1 MHVKE
6 RSSMKVALYHN
17 DQQRSLK
24 IVKELKKELAQQGIE
39 RDDAHPDLVITVG
52 GDGTL
57 LGAFHEYIGVNP
69 DLRFVGLH
77 TGHLGFYTD
86 WLGGEVREL
95 VASLVKDSGER
106 VSYPL
111 LKMTTTQADGRQT
124 EYLALNEATIKQ
136 PIGTLVADIYLG
148 DHLFEGFRGDG
159 VAIATPTGS
168 TAYNKANGGAV
179 LHPSIKAIQMSEIAS
194 INNRV
199 FRTLGSPLIVPTG
212 QTITVKPKH
221 QSFLI
226 TCDQLE
232 ILAEDVVSVTFE
244 VAETMIH
251 FASYRHLDFWFRV
264 QEAFIADNVLDE

>member
-1 MHVKE
+1 M
-6 RSSMKVALYHN
+6 RVALYNN
-17 DQQRSLK
+17 DQAQSLK
-24 IVKELKKELAQQGIE
+24 IVADLKAELLARGFTL
-39 RDDAHPDLVITVG
+39 DAINPEVVISVG

-57 LGAFHEYIGVNP
+57 LGAFHEYIDGHD

-86 WLGGEVREL
+86 WLGTEVKEL
-95 VASLVKDSGER
+95 VDSLVNDRGQK

-111 LKMTTTQADGRQT
+111 LKMTTVAADGSRE

-136 PIGTLVADIYLG
+136 PVGTLVADICLG
-148 DHLFEGFRGDG
+148 GHPFEGFRGDG

-179 LHPSIKAIQMSEIAS
+179 LHPSLKAIQMSEIAS

-199 FRTLGSPLIVPTG
+199 FRTLGSPLIVPAG
-212 QTITVKPKH
+212 QKITIKPKH
-221 QSFLI
+221 NSFLL

-232 ILAEDVVSVTFE
+232 ILAEDVVAVEFE
-244 VAETMIH
+244 VAEKEVH
-251 FASYRHLDFWFRV
+251 FASFRHLEFWSRV
-264 QEAFIADNVLDE
+264 QQAFISDPTD

>member
-1 MHVKE
+1 
-6 RSSMKVALYHN
+6 MKVALYHN
-17 DQQRSLK
+17 DQERSLR
-24 IVKELKKELAQQGIE
+24 IVKELNKELKEQGIV
-39 RDDAHPDLVITVG
+39 RDDEHPDLVITVG

-57 LGAFHEYIGVNP
+57 LGAFHEYIGYDP

-86 WLGGEVREL
+86 WLGNEVKEL
-95 VASLVKDSGER
+95 VASLKNDSGQR

-111 LKMTTTQADGRQT
+111 LKLTTTQSDGSTQ

-136 PIGTLVADIYLG
+136 PIGTLVSDIYLG
-148 DHLFEGFRGDG
+148 NHLFEGFRGDG

-179 LHPSIKAIQMSEIAS
+179 LHPSLQAIQMSEIAS

-199 FRTLGSPLIVPTG
+199 FRTLGSPLIVPKG

-232 ILAEDVVSVTFE
+232 ILAENVVSVRFE
-244 VAETMIH
+244 VADEMIH
-251 FASYRHLDFWFRV
+251 FASYRHLDFWCRV
-264 QEAFIADNVLDE
+264 QQAFIADEVRDLEN

>member
-1 MHVKE
+1 
-6 RSSMKVALYHN
+6 MKVALYHN
-17 DQQRSLK
+17 DQERSLK
-24 IVKELKKELAQQGIE
+24 IVKELKAELDRQGIE
-39 RDDAHPDLVITVG
+39 QDDANPDLVITVG

-57 LGAFHEYIGVNP
+57 LGAFHEYIGLKE

-86 WLGGEVREL
+86 WLGNEVKEL

-111 LKMTTTQADGRQT
+111 LKLTTKMVDGT
-124 EYLALNEATIKQ
+124 TEEYLALNEATVKQ
-136 PIGTLVADIYLG
+136 PVGTLVADIYLG
-148 DHLFEGFRGDG
+148 DHHFEGFRGDG

-179 LHPSIKAIQMSEIAS
+179 LHPSLQAIQMSEIAS

-212 QTITVKPKH
+212 QSITVKPKH

-244 VAETMIH
+244 VAEQSIH
-251 FASYRHLDFWFRV
+251 FASYRHLDFWHRV
-264 QEAFIADNVLDE
+264 QEAFIADIDH

>member
-1 MHVKE
+1 
-6 RSSMKVALYHN
+6 MKVALYHN
-17 DQQRSLK
+17 DQERSLE
-24 IVKELKKELAQQGIE
+24 IVKELKKELDEKGIE
-39 RDDAHPDLVITVG
+39 QDDLDPDLVITVG

-57 LGAFHEYIGVNP
+57 LGAFHHYIGLKE

-86 WLGGEVREL
+86 WLGDEVPEL
-95 VASLVKDSGER
+95 VRSLVNDSGQR

-111 LKMTTTQADGRQT
+111 LKLTTTMADGT
-124 EYLALNEATIKQ
+124 TEEYLALNEATLKQ
-136 PIGTLVADIYLG
+136 PVGTLVADIYLG

-179 LHPSIKAIQMSEIAS
+179 LHPSLQAIQMSEIAS

-199 FRTLGSPLIVPTG
+199 FRTLGSPLIVPKG
-212 QTITVKPKH
+212 QKITVKPKH

-232 ILAEDVVSVTFE
+232 ILAEDVTSVTFE
-244 VAETMIH
+244 AAEQAIH
-251 FASYRHLDFWFRV
+251 FASYRHLDFWHRV
-264 QEAFIADNVLDE
+264 QQAFISDCE

>member
-1 MHVKE
+1 
-6 RSSMKVALYHN
+6 MKVALYHN
-17 DQQRSLK
+17 DQERSLK
-24 IVKELKKELAQQGIE
+24 IVKELKKELDDQGIE
-39 RDDAHPDLVITVG
+39 QDDANPDLVITVG

-57 LGAFHEYIGVNP
+57 LGAFHEYIGLKE

-86 WLGGEVREL
+86 WLGDEVHEL
-95 VASLVKDSGER
+95 VQSLLNDSSQR

-111 LKMTTTQADGRQT
+111 LKMVTTQTDGTTT

-148 DHLFEGFRGDG
+148 DLLFEGFRGDG

-179 LHPSIKAIQMSEIAS
+179 LHPSLQAIQMSEIAS

-212 QTITVKPKH
+212 QSITIKPKH
-221 QSFLI
+221 NAFLI

-232 ILAEDVVSVTFE
+232 IMAEDIESVTFE
-244 VAETMIH
+244 VAEQSIH
-251 FASYRHLDFWFRV
+251 FASYRHLDFWRRV
-264 QEAFIADNVLDE
+264 RQAFISDCQ